1 MLSPRQFRILEVTN
15 QGLRSSGDQLALAD
29 VSPKSSHQLIL
40 KSDTSLELREHVED
54 VEAIAPQTERRLQ
67 RDRGVSPPK
76 ELLDSWKEIA
86 VFLQRGVRT
95 VQRWEREEGL
105 PVHRHRHSRGG
116 TVFALAPE
124 IQKWLMTRAAS
135 EYSESSERPPLAITS
150 IPASLAGDLAAR
162 CEAARLRAE
171 RARGR
176 FQSIYDRLQFGQA
189 ARGPLRRAS

>member
-1 MLSPRQFRILEVTN
+1 MLLSTEVWVRCFVVKS
-15 QGLRSSGDQLALAD
+15 GKSLDVGGHVGDAELIARSAENRDQRGRH
-29 VSPKSSHQLIL
+29 VSPS
-40 KSDTSLELREHVED
+40 
-54 VEAIAPQTERRLQ
+54 
-67 RDRGVSPPK
+67 K

-124 IQKWLMTRAAS
+124 IQKWLMSRAAS
-135 EYSESSERPPLAITS
+135 EGSERGERSPLPLICPTV
-150 IPASLAGDLAAR
+150 LFGGDLATR

-176 FQSIYDRLQFGQA
+176 FESIYDRCHLDEIVG
-189 ARGPLRRAS
+189 RPLRHAS